1 MSTRS
6 RSTAS
11 RTAPTASCATAWPRC
26 STSRAIP
33 SRSSSG
39 RRSTRRWRSS
49 PTAARTWPTSS
60 RELFSRWPDVLT
72 LVVFI
77 VVAALVFDFING
89 FHDAA
94 NSIATVVSTRVLT
107 PLQAVVWAAFFNF
120 VAAFGFGV
128 QVATT
133 VGKGVVVPA
142 VVDQWVILAG
152 LAGAIAWDL
161 ITWYW
166 GLPTSSSHALIGGFA
181 GAAVMKAGFGSLVAA
196 GLIKI
201 GVFMILA
208 PLIGLGVGFALM
220 VLTINVFKNETP
232 GRVDKIFRRGQLR
245 SAAAYSLGHGTNDAQ
260 KTMGIIAVL
269 LFSTGHLGREFYVPF
284 WVVLAAHAA
293 MGLGTMAGGWRIVK
307 TMGMRITKFRP
318 VGGFRAEA
326 AGALTRIGTA
336 VGGIPVSTTQTISG
350 SIMGVGAIQRFS
362 AVRWGVAGR
371 IITAWLL
378 TIPASALI
386 AAGTWL
392 LLRLVG
398 PA

>member
-1 MSTRS
+1 ML
-6 RSTAS
+6 TA
-11 RTAPTASCATAWPRC
+11 
-26 STSRAIP
+26 
-33 SRSSSG
+33 
-39 RRSTRRWRSS
+39 
-49 PTAARTWPTSS
+49 
-60 RELFSRWPDVLT
+60 
-72 LVVFI
+72 VVFI
-77 VVAALVFDFING
+77 VFIALVFDFING

-128 QVATT
+128 HVANT
-133 VGKGVVVPA
+133 VGKGVVESS

-152 LAGAIAWDL
+152 LTGAIAWDL

-181 GAAVMKAGFGSLVAA
+181 GAGVVKAGFGSLVAA

-208 PLIGLGVGFALM
+208 PLIGLTVGFGMMLAT
-220 VLTINVFKNETP
+220 VWTFRSVTP
-232 GRVDKIFRRGQLR
+232 GRVDKVFRRMQLV

-269 LFSTGHLGREFYVPF
+269 LFTTGYLGPQFHVPV
-284 WVVLAAHAA
+284 WVILAAHAA
-293 MGLGTMAGGWRIVK
+293 IALGTLAGGWRIVK
-307 TMGMRITKFRP
+307 TMGMRITKLRP
-318 VGGFRAEA
+318 VGGFSAET
-326 AGALTRIGTA
+326 AGALTLIGTA
-336 VGGIPVSTTQTISG
+336 MAGIPVSTTHTITG
-350 SIMGVGAIQRFS
+350 SIMGVGSLQRFS

-371 IITAWLL
+371 ILWAWIF
-378 TIPASALI
+378 TIPASAVV
-386 AAGTWL
+386 AGASWL

-398 PA
+398 A